1 MSAIPKIQVVVNGH
15 SFEVPLQSNVT
26 PLTAPAIP
34 TAPRPVRIGEYWAE
48 QGGVLAG
55 LMRGENGKP
64 DYFLIVPTDPAA
76 EVESITWGG
85 KGENEENACS
95 EFDGQANTLALAV
108 DSEIEHPAAQ
118 WAHELA
124 IGKFDNFY
132 LPSRHELALMYANVP
147 ELFKKGE
154 WYWSSTQYS
163 EAYAWVQGFSYGYQ
177 GSHWKRYYTRARA
190 VRRVYPF
197 NPLVL

>member
-1 MSAIPKIQVVVNGH
+1 MSAIPKIQVVVDGH

-34 TAPRPVRIGEYWAE
+34 TEPRPVRVGEYWAE

-76 EVESITWGG
+76 EVESIEWGG
-85 KGENEENACS
+85 KGKNEENACS
-95 EFDGQANTLALAV
+95 EFDGQANTLALAA
-108 DSEIEHPAAQ
+108 DSEVEHPAAK

-124 IGKFDNFY
+124 IGKFDDFY
-132 LPSRHELALMYANVP
+132 LPARRELSLMYANVP
-147 ELFKKGE
+147 ELFKKE
-154 WYWSSTQYS
+154 WHWSSTQYS
-163 EAYAWVQGFSYGYQ
+163 AASAWIQGFGYGTQ
-177 GSHWKRYYTRARA
+177 ASHWKGGIIRARA

>member
-26 PLTAPAIP
+26 PLSAPAIP

-48 QGGVLAG
+48 EGGVLAG

-76 EVESITWGG
+76 EIESIEWGG
-85 KGENEENACS
+85 KDKNEENACS

-108 DSEIEHPAAQ
+108 DNEIEHPAAQ

-132 LPSRHELALMYANVP
+132 LPSRRELALMYANVP
-147 ELFKKGE
+147 ELFKKGA

-163 EAYAWVQGFSYGYQ
+163 EASAWIQNVYPGNPDQLLEG
-177 GSHWKRYYTRARA
+177 RLTRARA

>member
-1 MSAIPKIQVVVNGH
+1 MSAIPKIQVVVDGH
-15 SFEVPLQSNVT
+15 SFEVPLQSKVT
-26 PLTAPAIP
+26 PLTPPAIP

-76 EVESITWGG
+76 EVESIEWGG
-85 KGENEENACS
+85 KGKNEENACS
-95 EFDGQANTLALAV
+95 EFDGEANTLALAV
-108 DSEIEHPAAQ
+108 DSEVEHPAAQ
-118 WAHELA
+118 WAHELT
-124 IGKFDNFY
+124 IGKFDDFY
-132 LPSRHELALMYANVP
+132 LPARRELSLMYANVP
-147 ELFKKGE
+147 ELFKKE
-154 WYWSSTQYS
+154 WRWSSTQYS
-163 EAYAWVQGFSYGYQ
+163 EAYAWIQTFDAGDQNTY
-177 GSHWKRYYTRARA
+177 WKAHYTRARA

>member
-1 MSAIPKIQVVVNGH
+1 MSAIPKIQVVVDGH

-76 EVESITWGG
+76 EVERIEWGG
-85 KGENEENACS
+85 KGKNEENACS

-108 DSEIEHPAAQ
+108 DSEVEHPAAQ

-124 IGKFDNFY
+124 IGKFDDFY
-132 LPSRHELALMYANVP
+132 LPARRELSLMYANVP
-147 ELFKKGE
+147 ELFKKE
-154 WYWSSTQYS
+154 WHWSSTQYS
-163 EAYAWVQGFSYGYQ
+163 EVYAWIQNVDNGGQDGD
-177 GSHWKRYYTRARA
+177 WKGDGDRARA

>member
-1 MSAIPKIQVVVNGH
+1 MSAIPKIQVVVDGH
-15 SFEVPLQSNVT
+15 SFEVPLQSKVT

-85 KGENEENACS
+85 KGENEENASS

-124 IGKFDNFY
+124 IGKFDDFY
-132 LPSRHELALMYANVP
+132 LPSRRELALLYANVP

-163 EAYAWVQGFSYGYQ
+163 EAYAWIQAFYTGRQ
-177 GSHWKRYYTRARA
+177 TSHWKNYYYRARA

>member
-1 MSAIPKIQVVVNGH
+1 MSAIPKIQVVVDGH

-26 PLTAPAIP
+26 PLTAPTIP

-48 QGGVLAG
+48 EGGVLAG
-55 LMRGENGKP
+55 MMRGENGKP

-76 EVESITWGG
+76 EVESIEWGG

-108 DSEIEHPAAQ
+108 DNEIEHPAAQ

-124 IGKFDNFY
+124 IGKFDDFY
-132 LPSRHELALMYANVP
+132 LPARRELSLIYSNVP
-147 ELFKKGE
+147 ELFKKE
-154 WYWSSTQYS
+154 WHWSSTQYS
-163 EAYAWVQGFSYGYQ
+163 EASAWIQHFSSGCQDYR
-177 GSHWKRYYTRARA
+177 WKSDNHRARA
-190 VRRVYPF
+190 VRRVYSF

>member
-1 MSAIPKIQVVVNGH
+1 MSAIPKIQVVVDGH
-15 SFEVPLQSNVT
+15 SFEVPLQSNVVS
-26 PLTAPAIP
+26 LAAPSIP

-48 QGGVLAG
+48 EGGVLAG
-55 LMRGENGKP
+55 LMRGEDGKP

-108 DSEIEHPAAQ
+108 DSEVEHPAAQ

-124 IGKFDNFY
+124 IGKFDDFY
-132 LPSRHELALMYANVP
+132 LPARRELSLMYASVP
-147 ELFKKGE
+147 ELFKKE
-154 WYWSSTQYS
+154 WHCSSTQYS
-163 EAYAWVQGFSYGYQ
+163 EASAWIQHFCDGTQS
-177 GSHWKRYYTRARA
+177 SAWKGDYFRARA